1 VIRLPSRKSRRKFL
15 ARTKEWLSR
24 HRHWKRR
31 DQLRV
36 PEILTPAFPEI
47 LAP

>member
-1 VIRLPSRKSRRKFL
+1 MV
-15 ARTKEWLSR
+15 TKGSFKLELSAR
-24 HRHWKRR
+24 HRRCNITHTV
-31 DQLRV
+31 RV

>member
-1 VIRLPSRKSRRKFL
+1 MPLLSLPFMD
-15 ARTKEWLSR
+15 LSIQF
-24 HRHWKRR
+24 R
-31 DQLRV
+31 DYSGSLLRV

>member
-1 VIRLPSRKSRRKFL
+1 MRIAGLASRIATLVL
-15 ARTKEWLSR
+15 AHDGIQQR
-24 HRHWKRR
+24 
-31 DQLRV
+31 LRV